1 MPGVEVTLTNE
12 ATREVRSAVSN
23 ENGTYVFQQLAPGS
37 YRLEASL
44 VGFKTA
50 GRSGIRINVTE
61 TTRLDVQLEI
71 GGLAE
76 TITVEASPAMVQQE
90 SSALGRVVSEN
101 VVSSLPLVNRNFTQ
115 ILGLSPGI
123 TVDVTHAGELGRGS
137 GGQVTSRTS
146 VNGARANDNSFQ
158 LDGIDSND
166 FQQSDGGLSNGTAV
180 PNPDSIQEFKVQSGQ
195 ADASFGRNAGAHVNI
210 ITKSGSNDIHG
221 SLFEFF
227 RNEAMNANDFFF
239 NRTGQKKPIVRQNQY
254 GGTVGGPIRRDK
266 LFFFG
271 SYQGTRQY
279 NGLAAGKARAVCN
292 STISSPALTDDRSAA
307 ALGALFAGR
316 GGQNGGVTVKTDG
329 SNINPIA
336 LRLLNMKN
344 PDGSFLFPTPQVID
358 RTQPFARQGFS
369 AFSVPCS
376 FDENQYMANF
386 DYLRNEKSKFAVRYI
401 LAKSVSNVSFAS
413 ASSVPGVPT
422 LVYTTPTVGSL
433 AHSYVFNPRVFN
445 ELRVGFFLSPLRTPF
460 VEPAFTLSSIGIKAP
475 INTVDIRPGIAITG
489 SYGLTYA
496 NSRNQPQ
503 RTFAGEDHLSY
514 VRGVQNLRFGGGI
527 TRIQDDVIDAF
538 AAGTLTFQSFPDFL
552 LGLSAADNGTAFSNV
567 FSSGY
572 NIMPNDTQLRL
583 WDGFAYVQDD
593 VKLKSRLTLNLGLR
607 YERLSHAGDR
617 QGDDSNFEL
626 RTANPNPPPQGTYEG
641 FVVAKDYNYLSPA
654 RQDPP
659 AGVVRLNTKSV
670 LDGKGQNTFASR
682 IGLSWQILPNSSR
695 ILLRAGY
702 GWYYTR
708 SVGLIYN
715 YMGNTART
723 NYSRTGTFNAVA
735 TFQNPYQP
743 PPPAY
748 TTDRHS
754 WIWTDPP
761 YSPTTTNNVTML
773 APDFRHA
780 LTQQYS
786 LNIQTEF
793 ARNFLLEVG
802 YVGARA
808 THLNRG
814 VSPNQALL
822 ASPSNPIRGVTT
834 NTVGNVAQRVRIQG
848 FQPGGMSYVDSN
860 GSSWYNSMQ
869 TSITKRMSHG
879 LQFLT
884 SYTWSKNLGTE
895 GAKDFRG
902 ARGGTTPG
910 DQIDARQRYGPSEL
924 SRAHRFVFSYI
935 YEFPNTAKQNTLIG
949 KLAAG
954 WSVSGVATFQ
964 TGSPLSILLTS
975 GNNVYGITN
984 DRAQLAAGCTHA
996 DLVTSGQVQ
1005 QKLNNYFNAKCFT
1018 TPPVIGDDAR
1028 ATAFGNSG
1036 VGIVNGP
1043 AQQNI
1048 DMSIIKKIPLPSERT
1063 RMEFRAEFF
1072 NLFNTPQF
1080 ADPATNLSSSTFGQ
1094 ISSTSVN
1101 PRFVQL
1107 ALKLSF

>member
-1 MPGVEVTLTNE
+1 
-12 ATREVRSAVSN
+12 
-23 ENGTYVFQQLAPGS
+23 
-37 YRLEASL
+37 
-44 VGFKTA
+44 
-50 GRSGIRINVTE
+50 
-61 TTRLDVQLEI
+61 
-71 GGLAE
+71 
-76 TITVEASPAMVQQE
+76 
-90 SSALGRVVSEN
+90 
-101 VVSSLPLVNRNFTQ
+101 
-115 ILGLSPGI
+115 
-123 TVDVTHAGELGRGS
+123 
-137 GGQVTSRTS
+137 
-146 VNGARANDNSFQ
+146 
-158 LDGIDSND
+158 
-166 FQQSDGGLSNGTAV
+166 
-180 PNPDSIQEFKVQSGQ
+180 
-195 ADASFGRNAGAHVNI
+195 
-210 ITKSGSNDIHG
+210 
-221 SLFEFF
+221 
-227 RNEAMNANDFFF
+227 
-239 NRTGQKKPIVRQNQY
+239 
-254 GGTVGGPIRRDK
+254 
-266 LFFFG
+266 
-271 SYQGTRQY
+271 
-279 NGLAAGKARAVCN
+279 
-292 STISSPALTDDRSAA
+292 
-307 ALGALFAGR
+307 
-316 GGQNGGVTVKTDG
+316 
-329 SNINPIA
+329 
-336 LRLLNMKN
+336 
-344 PDGSFLFPTPQVID
+344 
-358 RTQPFARQGFS
+358 
-369 AFSVPCS
+369 
-376 FDENQYMANF
+376 
-386 DYLRNEKSKFAVRYI
+386 
-401 LAKSVSNVSFAS
+401 
-413 ASSVPGVPT
+413 
-422 LVYTTPTVGSL
+422 
-433 AHSYVFNPRVFN
+433 
-445 ELRVGFFLSPLRTPF
+445 
-460 VEPAFTLSSIGIKAP
+460 
-475 INTVDIRPGIAITG
+475 
-489 SYGLTYA
+489 
-496 NSRNQPQ
+496 
-503 RTFAGEDHLSY
+503 
-514 VRGVQNLRFGGGI
+514 
-527 TRIQDDVIDAF
+527 
-538 AAGTLTFQSFPDFL
+538 
-552 LGLSAADNGTAFSNV
+552 
-567 FSSGY
+567 
-572 NIMPNDTQLRL
+572 
-583 WDGFAYVQDD
+583 
-593 VKLKSRLTLNLGLR
+593 
-607 YERLSHAGDR
+607 
-617 QGDDSNFEL
+617 
-626 RTANPNPPPQGTYEG
+626 
-641 FVVAKDYNYLSPA
+641 
-654 RQDPP
+654 
-659 AGVVRLNTKSV
+659 
-670 LDGKGQNTFASR
+670 
-682 IGLSWQILPNSSR
+682 
-695 ILLRAGY
+695 
-702 GWYYTR
+702 
-708 SVGLIYN
+708 
-715 YMGNTART
+715 
-723 NYSRTGTFNAVA
+723 
-735 TFQNPYQP
+735 
-743 PPPAY
+743 
-748 TTDRHS
+748 
-754 WIWTDPP
+754 
-761 YSPTTTNNVTML
+761 ML